1 MVKHPVIKQ
10 KKRSKKDRLKKH
22 QIVSHIEYRKIKG
35 DFGNNI
41 KKYQKEFDLTNKEL
55 LKIRLKLKRART
67 SQKDTIK
74 TEVEECEGKLSQAK
88 YNLHTEKK
96 RLTWFV
102 NGQDKLKRQKEMA
115 RILKVEKAKI

>member
-22 QIVSHIEYRKIKG
+22 QIVGHIEYRKIKG
-35 DFGNNI
+35 DFENNI
-41 KKYQKEFDLTNKEL
+41 KKYQKEFDLANKNFVNI
-55 LKIRLKLKRART
+55 KLKLKRART

-74 TEVEECEGKLSQAK
+74 TEVEECEGKLAQAK
-88 YNLHTEKK
+88 YNFSTEKK
-96 RLTWFV
+96 RLTRFV
-102 NGQDKLKRQKEMA
+102 NSQDRLKRKQEMA